1 MIKDL
6 RIVATLESREGS
18 ALEMVS
24 HLELHRHPYENGLIF
39 ELDRLWRVVRARA
52 EMHGWIGTLHLFDA
66 ERARSV
72 SLRTTPF
79 EPGELPE
86 CEQAATLI
94 EAFRKLTRG

>member
-1 MIKDL
+1 MTKDL
-6 RIVATLESREGS
+6 RIVATLECKAGEK
-18 ALEMVS
+18 LETVS
-24 HLELHRHPYENGLIF
+24 HMELHRHPYESGLIF
-39 ELDRLWRVVRARA
+39 ELDRLWRVIRARA
-52 EMHGWIGTLHLFDA
+52 EMHGWIGTLHLFEA

-94 EAFRKLTRG
+94 EAFRKLTRD